1 MKILSNQLRIGL
13 IAFVVLIAL
22 IMTGFYFGIRWAA
35 RDQSV
40 LNGGRDKLT
49 ADLEQKRVELEA
61 WSNDLLKQF
70 PDVPAV
76 QATVEGYREILNRVI
91 ARNKRL
97 RQEGLSMKKRV
108 KKLTQ
113 FGREISPSIA
123 QRTRSAELHLE
134 LMCENSELKEK
145 IDRYMHKYV
154 MLPVP
159 IYLFGLNKEEMQ
171 MLQDQLQA
179 SQQGHQ

>member
-1 MKILSNQLRIGL
+1 MDILSNKLRIGL
-13 IAFVVLIAL
+13 IVLVVLVAL
-22 IMTGFYFGIRWAA
+22 IMIGFYFGIRWAA

-40 LNGGRDKLT
+40 LNDSRDKLT
-49 ADLEQKRVELEA
+49 ADLEQKRMELEA
-61 WSNDLLKQF
+61 WSKDLLNRF
-70 PDVPAV
+70 PDVLAV
-76 QATVEGYREILNRVI
+76 QATVKDYREILNRVI
-91 ARNKRL
+91 ARNERL
-97 RQEGLSMKKRV
+97 RQEGVSMKKRV
-108 KKLTQ
+108 KQLTQ

-134 LMCENSELKEK
+134 LIRENNELKEK

-171 MLQDQLQA
+171 VLQEQLHA
-179 SQQGHQ
+179 SQQGYQ

>member
-1 MKILSNQLRIGL
+1 MGVLSNKLTIGL
-13 IAFVVLIAL
+13 IVLVVLVVL
-22 IMTGFYFGIRWAA
+22 VMTGFYFGTRWAA

-61 WSNDLLKQF
+61 WSKDLLNQF

-113 FGREISPSIA
+113 FGKEISPSIA
-123 QRTRSAELHLE
+123 QRTRSAELHLK
-134 LMCENSELKEK
+134 LMRENGELKEK

-159 IYLFGLNKEEMQ
+159 IYLYGLNKAEMQ
-171 MLQDQLQA
+171 TLQEQLQA